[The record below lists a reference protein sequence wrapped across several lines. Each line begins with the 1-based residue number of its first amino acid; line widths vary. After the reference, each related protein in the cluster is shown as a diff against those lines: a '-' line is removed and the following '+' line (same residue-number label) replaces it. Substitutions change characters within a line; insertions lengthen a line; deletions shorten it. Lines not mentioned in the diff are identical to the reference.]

1 MADDARACTGVGAVQ
16 HHGQRHAARPIATEM
31 NTPLKE
37 DPEEYRKFI
46 ARIPLGRW
54 GELDEIGGLA
64 VFLAS
69 DASSYMTGAGI
80 TIDGG
85 WTVH

>member
-1 MADDARACTGVGAVQ
+1 
-16 HHGQRHAARPIATEM
+16 M
-31 NTPLKE
+31 NRTLSESPDVYKL
-37 DPEEYRKFI
+37 FI
-46 ARIPLGRW
+46 AKIPLGRW
-54 GELDEIGGLA
+54 GNPEELGGLV

-69 DASSYMTGAGI
+69 DAASFMTGAGI